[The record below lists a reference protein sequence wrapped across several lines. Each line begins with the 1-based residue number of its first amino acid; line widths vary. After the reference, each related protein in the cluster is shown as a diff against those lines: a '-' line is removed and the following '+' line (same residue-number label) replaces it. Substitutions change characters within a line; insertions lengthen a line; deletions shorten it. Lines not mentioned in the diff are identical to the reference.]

1 MPTDK
6 PRAEFLLYNIDEKLT
21 LNALLFMPEQP
32 TRSAV
37 VYVPGMT
44 GGFVGPNDYNP
55 MAARLNEIGYALM
68 VPNMRTAGLHGMLYA
83 NFADYV
89 NDIAAAMAVAKGRG
103 LDHIALFGTSL
114 GGPRIINYWRK
125 TRDPMV
131 KALGFVASIMSP
143 YLEAQIRFD
152 AKKKADFDAHLAKC
166 RALIKAGRGS
176 EILTYPEWF
185 PGRDM
190 VLAAHGLHRRI
201 RHARRVRR
209 QHHQVR
215 RRGYGAGR
223 RHPRHQG
230 RPRAAA
236 ERRGDLREPDAMP
249 RAATSFG
256 SRAAGIFSHP
266 ARSPRATPTPSP
278 VGLERSFL
286 PFVSRRSH
294 SGFST
299 GADL

>member
-1 MPTDK
+1 MPTSK
-6 PRAEFLLYNIDEKLT
+6 PRAEFVLYNIDEKLT

-32 TRSAV
+32 TKSAV

-89 NDIAAAMAVAKGRG
+89 NDIAAAMAVVKSRG
-103 LDHIALFGTSL
+103 HDRIALFGTSL

-125 TRDPMV
+125 KHDPVV

-166 RALIKAGRGS
+166 RALVKAGRGS

-190 VLAAHGLHRRI
+190 VLAAHVFIDVFGTLEESDASTIKFGAEVTVPAVVVHGTKDDLALPPNAEAIFKSLTNAPSRDLVWVEGGGHFLTPGPVAESYAKAI
-201 RHARRVRR
+201 AGWVGKKLPAVRR
-209 QHHQVR
+209 
-215 RRGYGAGR
+215 
-223 RHPRHQG
+223 
-230 RPRAAA
+230 
-236 ERRGDLREPDAMP
+236 
-249 RAATSFG
+249 
-256 SRAAGIFSHP
+256 
-266 ARSPRATPTPSP
+266 
-278 VGLERSFL
+278 
-286 PFVSRRSH
+286 
-294 SGFST
+294 
-299 GADL
+299 